1 MTPEHAAAEERVRRL
16 VRAVPAAERT
26 GGLAVVAALAAH
38 GTDIVFGIPGT
49 HNLEIYR
56 HLTTLDVRVV
66 TPRHEQGAGY
76 AADGHHLVTGRPGVV
91 ITTTGPALT
100 NVLTAAATAHAES
113 RPLLVVSP
121 GMPVGTEGTDLGR
134 LHETKDASGAA
145 DRLMGSSRRVAT
157 AEEAVDAVAEAFD
170 GFARRRPR
178 PVHLEVPL
186 DVLEGPWSGRL
197 PEQRSAGPAELR
209 ADTSAEPVRTAAA
222 RLAAAQEPLIV
233 AGGGGRGAGPALQA
247 LAERIDAPVV
257 TTANGK
263 GVLAE
268 DHPLSLGADV
278 RRAAV
283 QRASRS
289 ADVLL
294 VVGSE
299 LGDSDLWG
307 GTIGAAYGSAP
318 GRAGESAEDGS
329 QAVIRL
335 DIDPAQLHKNL
346 PGDVVL
352 AADAGAGLRA
362 LVAELPS
369 PRDRAGTRGGDAEDP
384 ATAARTTP
392 GRRRAATLRGEVAEE
407 FDRTATLPRVT
418 TVIQQ
423 AAGDDVIVAG
433 DSSQVTYDGTVHAL
447 RARGADQLLYM
458 PGHATLGY
466 GIPAAVGAQ
475 IGVPDRP
482 VVALVG
488 DGAAM
493 FTVQEIVTAVEQRLP
508 VVIVI
513 ADNGGYG
520 EIEAQMRQIDV
531 PPVGVRLASPDF
543 AALGRAMGARGAA
556 VDVSEEGWE
565 DRLGTVVSDGLGAE
579 GPTVVHLRL

>member
-1 MTPEHAAAEERVRRL
+1 MTLEHTTEERVRRV
-16 VRAVPAAERT
+16 VRDIPAAERT

-38 GTDIVFGIPGT
+38 GTDVVFGIPGT

-56 HLTTLDVRVV
+56 HLPTLDVRAV

-91 ITTTGPALT
+91 LTTTGPALT

-121 GMPVGTEGTDLGR
+121 GMPVGTEGMDLGR

-145 DRLMGSSRRVAT
+145 DRLMGSSRRVTT

-197 PEQRSAGPAELR
+197 PGLRLGGPAELR
-209 ADTSAEPVRTAAA
+209 PDASDEPVRTAAA

-233 AGGGGRGAGPALQA
+233 AGGGARGAGPALQA

-268 DHPLSLGADV
+268 DHPLSLRADV

-289 ADVLL
+289 ADVLM

-318 GRAGESAEDGS
+318 SRASESADDDP
-329 QAVIRL
+329 QTVIRL
-335 DIDPAQLHKNL
+335 DVDPAQLHKNL

-362 LVAELPS
+362 LVAELP
-369 PRDRAGTRGGDAEDP
+369 PRREGPGTTGDAEDP
-384 ATAARTTP
+384 TTSARTTP
-392 GRRRAATLRGEVAEE
+392 GRRRAATLRGEVDEE
-407 FDRTATLPRVT
+407 FDRTATLPRIT
-418 TVIQQ
+418 TVVQQ

-433 DSSQVTYDGTVHAL
+433 DSSQVTYDGTIHAL
-447 RARGADQLLYM
+447 RARREDQLLYM

-466 GIPAAVGAQ
+466 GIPAAIGAQ

-493 FTVQEIVTAVEQRLP
+493 FTVQEVATAVEQGLP
-508 VVIVI
+508 VVIII

-520 EIEAQMRQIDV
+520 EIEAQMRQIGV
-531 PPVGVRLASPDF
+531 EPTGVRLSSPDF
-543 AALGRAMGARGAA
+543 AALGCAMGARGAA
-556 VDVSEEGWE
+556 VDVSAEGWE
-565 DRLGTVVSDGLGAE
+565 DRLSAVVSEELAAD